1 MKWIT
6 STNIKQWADTRES
19 QELLP
24 ELIVRLIRATSKDV
38 NTIKFPCGD
47 AIHLSGWDGVLD
59 SNERIYNISSGISLW
74 ECGVNSNPKDKAD
87 KDYSKRVN
95 DSLGYSKQ
103 ESTFVFVTPRVWDGA
118 TAWANGKRQNK
129 EWKDVVVI
137 TAVELED
144 WLFQCPAVAL
154 WLASKI
160 SGKSI
165 TNVQDLESFWNKWA
179 YSKVVRLEPK
189 ILLVGREEE
198 QQEMYNSISN
208 SSVAIIQ

>member
-24 ELIVRLIRATSKDV
+24 ELIIRLIRATSKDV

-59 SNERIYNISSGISLW
+59 SNERIYNISSVISLW

-87 KDYSKRVN
+87 KDYRKRVN
-95 DSLGYSKQ
+95 DSLGYKKQ

-118 TAWANGKRQNK
+118 TAWANDKRQDK

-144 WLFQCPAVAL
+144 WLFQCPAVA
-154 WLASKI
+154 
-160 SGKSI
+160 
-165 TNVQDLESFWNKWA
+165 
-179 YSKVVRLEPK
+179 
-189 ILLVGREEE
+189 
-198 QQEMYNSISN
+198 
-208 SSVAIIQ
+208 